1 MENIVARKLRDKAW
15 QAYYSHEDG
24 NLLNLFFAPALASS
38 CLYQRVTG
46 YFSAKV
52 LAMASRGLL
61 ALIRNQGRMQ
71 LIVGCTLND
80 AEIKQIDAGY
90 KLREVLSTAMAEQ
103 LGLAMDDESMRE
115 RIGWLSWMVAKKL
128 LDVKLAVPKD
138 EQGRYVPGLGLY
150 HAKAGILT
158 DSAGDRLAFTGSI
171 NETEAAWKL
180 NWESFTVS
188 CSWRGEWDAK
198 RVDMAVQDF
207 EKLWNGQAKSAEVVD
222 FPTAVR
228 DKLFQFLPKDDTFL
242 HPQGNDHPHSA
253 TKDDNPECDREDGAS
268 EAVEPEAV
276 EVQAEAEESLADEL
290 TSEEKRRKAWK
301 AVIDAPKQENG
312 ALVAIRTST
321 VEPWPHQM
329 RAYKR
334 MLDNWPVRLLIADE
348 VGLGKTIEAG
358 MIIRHAWISGLAARI
373 LIMTPKAILGQWQAE
388 LYEKFNLPV
397 PIYTGKSLIWP
408 RHHFPLTPL
417 EQKVDRDTWT
427 QTPFV
432 LVSSHLMRRRD
443 RQEELLAAED
453 WDLLILD
460 EAHHGRRRGAGTAQE
475 RGPNLM
481 LRLMQSIQ
489 GKAKSLLFLTATPM
503 QVHPI
508 ELWDLIKL
516 LGTPPEWSDQDFLNY
531 FEAVNANPDETGLQ
545 RLCHLF
551 QNTERYF
558 GTLSDEEISRIA
570 KELNL
575 GNIAKKNILL
585 ALREDKSL
593 IPVKRLS
600 ANHRKALLTYLR
612 LVSPVR
618 YRMSRHTRPLLRAY
632 YKQGLL
638 SSPIAD
644 REVTDLPIVMSDQER
659 DLYEAVETYIG
670 TTYQAASSDK
680 KTAVGFIMTVY
691 RRRVAS
697 CFFALR
703 KTLENRL
710 ARISGHMQTL
720 DEIRLDE
727 DIPQDEISDEV
738 LSSEDVEEMET
749 LSATSEEKDA
759 INALLK
765 SIAKLGTDS
774 KALRLEQEL
783 RAALEG
789 GYDSAI
795 VFTQYTDTMNFLK
808 DFLADRMA
816 LSIGCFSGSGGLRKD
831 ASGSWTT
838 CSKEEIKRFL
848 KKGAF
853 DVLLC
858 TDAAGE
864 GLNLQYCG
872 VLINYDLPWNPMKV
886 EQRIGR
892 IDRIG
897 QKYSKVRIINM
908 AYADTVEADVYFAL
922 SERIGLFQGVVGKL
936 QPILSQIPR
945 QFENAVLTPGD
956 REKGRHEAVTNIQ
969 RLVDEQDA
977 EGFDIDAVSEADLE
991 QPEFPEP
998 PFSADQMDA
1007 ILKEEELLP
1016 PGFAC
1021 RELEP
1026 RTYAL
1031 SVPGN
1036 KDEARVTTSPNVFD
1050 QHFESHQLLLP
1061 DGPIFRRMVAASGA
1075 VDDCD

>member
-1 MENIVARKLRDKAW
+1 MTVVNLSPKKLKDSEW

-24 NLLNLFFAPALASS
+24 NLVDLFFAPALASS

-61 ALIRNQGRMQ
+61 ELIRNQGRMQ

-80 AEIKQIDAGY
+80 AEIEQIDAGY
-90 KLREVLSTAMAEQ
+90 KLREVLSTTMAEQ
-103 LGLAMDDESMRE
+103 LGFAMDDTSMRE
-115 RIGWLSWMVAKKL
+115 RIGWLSWMVAKNL

-138 EQGRYVPGLGLY
+138 KQGRYVPGLGLY

-158 DSAGDRLAFTGSI
+158 DTVGDRLVFTGSI

-198 RVDMAVQDF
+198 RVDMAVEEF
-207 EKLWNGQAKSAEVVD
+207 ERLWNGQAKSAEVVD
-222 FPTAVR
+222 FPKAVR
-228 DKLFQFLPKDDTFL
+228 EKLFQFLPKDDSFL
-242 HPQGNDHPHSA
+242 YPQVEDQPPCK
-253 TKDDNPECDREDGAS
+253 TKVA
-268 EAVEPEAV
+268 EPEP
-276 EVQAEAEESLADEL
+276 AEHENADAQEEKEEDDLAGEL
-290 TSEEKRRKAWK
+290 TIEEKRRKVWK
-301 AVIDAPKQENG
+301 EIIDAPKQKSG
-312 ALVAIRTST
+312 VLVAIRTST
-321 VEPWPHQM
+321 VEPWPHQL
-329 RAYKR
+329 RTYKR

-358 MIIRHAWISGLAARI
+358 MIIRHAWISGLANRI
-373 LIMTPKAILGQWQAE
+373 LILAPKAILGQWQAE
-388 LYEKFNLPV
+388 LYEKFNLLV

-408 RHHFPLTPL
+408 KHHFPLAPL
-417 EQKVDRDTWT
+417 EQKVERPDWT
-427 QTPFV
+427 ETPFV

-443 RQEELLAAED
+443 RREELFAARD
-453 WDLLILD
+453 WDLLVLD
-460 EAHHGRRRGAGTAQE
+460 EAHHGRRRGAGTPQE
-475 RGPNLM
+475 KGPNLM
-481 LRLMQSIQ
+481 LRLMQGLQ
-489 GKAKSLLFLTATPM
+489 DKARALLLLTATPM

-508 ELWDLIKL
+508 ELWDLLKL
-516 LGTPPEWSDQDFLNY
+516 LGTPPGWSDEDFLDY
-531 FEAVNANPDETGLQ
+531 FEDVNANPDEAGLQ
-545 RLCHLF
+545 RLCRLF
-551 QNTERYF
+551 QDTEKYF
-558 GTLSDEEISRIA
+558 SILSDEEATRIA
-570 KELNL
+570 SGLGL

-585 ALREDKSL
+585 ALREERSL
-593 IPVKRLS
+593 IPIKRLS

-612 LVSPVR
+612 LVSPIR
-618 YRMSRHTRPLLRAY
+618 HRMSRHTRPLLRAY
-632 YKQGLL
+632 YKMGLL

-644 REVTDLPIVMSDQER
+644 RVVTDLPITMADQER
-659 DLYEAVETYIG
+659 ELYEAVEDYIS
-670 TTYQAASSDK
+670 TTYQAAAPDK

-691 RRRVAS
+691 RRRMAS
-697 CFFALR
+697 SFFALR

-710 ARISGHMQTL
+710 ARISGHMGIL
-720 DEIRLDE
+720 DETRLEE
-727 DIPQDEISDEV
+727 DIPEDELTDEI
-738 LSSEDVEEMET
+738 LSGADVEEMEHH
-749 LSATSEEKDA
+749 SATAEEKGA

-765 SIAKLGTDS
+765 DIAKLGTDS

-783 RAALEG
+783 HTALAE

-795 VFTQYTDTMNFLK
+795 VFTQYTDTMHFLK
-808 DFLADRMA
+808 DFLADRID

-831 ASGSWTT
+831 TSGSWTA
-838 CSKEEIKRFL
+838 CSKEEIKRL
-848 KKGAF
+848 LRKGAF

-922 SERIGLFQGVVGKL
+922 SARIGLFNGVVGKL

-945 QFENAVLTPGD
+945 QFENAILTPGD
-956 REKGRHEAVTNIQ
+956 REKGRHEAVTNI
-969 RLVDEQDA
+969 RKLVDEQEA
-977 EGFDIDAVSEADLE
+977 EGFDIDAVSESDLV

-998 PFSADQMDA
+998 AFSIEQLDA
-1007 ILKEEELLP
+1007 ILKQEELLP

-1021 RELEP
+1021 RELESQ
-1026 RTYAL
+1026 TYAMII
-1031 SVPGN
+1031 PGE
-1036 KDEARVTTSPNVFD
+1036 KQEARVTTSPTVFD

-1061 DGPIFRRMVAASGA
+1061 EGPIFCRMIKASGA
-1075 VDDCD
+1075 LDDLD